1 MNPLVQNRFASFVL
15 LLVLIAGCVQVDE
28 GLPPLQTVPHVEIER
43 YLGTWYEIAR
53 YPHPFQKGCVATRA
67 IYSLREDGQIDVYN
81 ECREN
86 ELDGP
91 LKSANGRARVV
102 DELSQAKLEVTFF
115 WPFWGDYW
123 VIDLDND
130 YRWAVVGH
138 PSRKYLWILSREPSA
153 DEAVL
158 QGILERLRGQ
168 RYETERLLWTLHP

>member
-1 MNPLVQNRFASFVL
+1 MKVL
-15 LLVLIAGCVQVDE
+15 LKGFFSALLPLLALFMGCAQVDE
-28 GLPPLQTVPHVEIER
+28 GLPVLETVPAVEIES

-53 YPHPFQKGCVATRA
+53 FPHPFQKNCVATKA
-67 IYSLREDGQIDVYN
+67 IYSQRDDGQIDVYN
-81 ECREN
+81 ECRDTK
-86 ELDGP
+86 LDGP

-102 DELSQAKLEVTFF
+102 DEQSQARLEVTFF

-123 VIDLDND
+123 IIDLDDD

-138 PSRKYLWILSREPSA
+138 PSRKYLWILSREPSV

-168 RYETERLLWTLHP
+168 RYETERLLWTLQP